1 MLRKTATEDME
12 KSLLDDNP
20 VENKCIKN
28 KCIKNTTIIIC
39 LLTSYGLFY
48 GFGFY
53 TGLYIENQNDDGSN
67 I

>member
-1 MLRKTATEDME
+1 MLRKTAEDME
-12 KSLLDDNP
+12 NSLLDENS
-20 VENKCIKN
+20 VEN

-39 LLTSYGLFY
+39 LLTSYALFY

-53 TGLYIENQNDDGSN
+53 TGLYIENRNDDGSN